1 MSLFVLPL
9 LAEESKSIPQIF
21 GLNWPAFIAQT
32 FAFLIVLYVLK
43 TYAFQPI
50 IDVLEER
57 RRRIVEGQANAEKIK
72 AQLAESE
79 AKYREMLD
87 NAQAQGQKLINEARQ
102 SSDALA
108 QRRSQEAVTEAERII
123 ARAREATT
131 LEHDRVLS
139 EVKRELGRLVIETT
153 SKVTGKVL
161 TPEDQARLGEETTR
175 QIA

>member
-1 MSLFVLPL
+1 MQVPNFFLV
-9 LAEESKSIPQIF
+9 AAGESIPQIF
-21 GLNWPAFIAQT
+21 GLNWTGFFAQVIAFG
-32 FAFLIVLYVLK
+32 IVLYVLK
-43 TYAFQPI
+43 TYAFGPI

-57 RRRIVEGQANAEKIK
+57 RRRIAEGQANAEKIK
-72 AQLAESE
+72 TQLAESE
-79 AKYREMLD
+79 AKYREILD
-87 NAQAQGQKLINEARQ
+87 QANAQAQKLINEARA

-108 QRRSQEAVTEAERII
+108 DRRAQEAVAEGERII

-161 TPEDQARLGEETTR
+161 TDEDQQRLGDETAR
-175 QIA
+175 QIR

>member
-1 MSLFVLPL
+1 MPFPALPL
-9 LAEESKSIPQIF
+9 LAAAESIPQIF
-21 GLNWPAFIAQT
+21 GLNWPAFICQT
-32 FAFLIVLYVLK
+32 AAFFIVFYVLK

-57 RRRIVEGQANAEKIK
+57 RRRIAEGQANAEKIK

-79 AKYREMLD
+79 VKYREMLD
-87 NAQAQGQKLINEARQ
+87 QAQAQGQKLINEARQ
-102 SSDALA
+102 SSDSLA

-153 SKVTGKVL
+153 SKVTGKIL
-161 TPEDQARLGEETTR
+161 TPDDQRRLEQEANQ

>member
-1 MSLFVLPL
+1 MYFSALSF
-9 LAEESKSIPQIF
+9 LAEGESIPQIF
-21 GLNWPAFIAQT
+21 GLNWPAFHRAGGGVPGRILRSEDLRVPADYRRAGRT
-32 FAFLIVLYVLK
+32 PP
-43 TYAFQPI
+43 TH
-50 IDVLEER
+50 R
-57 RRRIVEGQANAEKIK
+57 RRVRPTPSGSSG
-72 AQLAESE
+72 QLAESE
-79 AKYREMLD
+79 AKHRETLD
-87 NAQAQGQKLINEARQ
+87 QANAQAQKLINEARQ

-108 QRRSQEAVTEAERII
+108 SRRAQEAVTEAERII

-161 TPEDQARLGEETTR
+161 TPEDQQRLGEETTR

>member
-1 MSLFVLPL
+1 MHLPVPIFL
-9 LAEESKSIPQIF
+9 AAEESIPQIF

-32 FAFLIVLYVLK
+32 LAFLIVFYILK

-50 IDVLEER
+50 INVLEER
-57 RRRIVEGQANAEKIK
+57 RRRIAEGQANAEKIK

-79 AKYREMLD
+79 AKHREMLD
-87 NAQAQGQKLINEARQ
+87 QAQAQGQKLINEARQ
-102 SSDALA
+102 SSDSLA

-161 TPEDQARLGEETTR
+161 TPEDQRRLEEEANQ